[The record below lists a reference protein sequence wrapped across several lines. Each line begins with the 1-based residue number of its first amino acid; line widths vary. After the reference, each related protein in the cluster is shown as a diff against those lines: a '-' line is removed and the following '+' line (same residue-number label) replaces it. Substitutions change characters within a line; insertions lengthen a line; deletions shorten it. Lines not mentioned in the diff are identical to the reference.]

1 MLRIE
6 DDGHGIRA
14 EDLPILCERFTTSK
28 LQKYEDLLSIGTF
41 GFRGEALAS
50 ISHVAH
56 VTVTTMTSNDSC
68 ASIAHYSEGKLQ
80 GDGVRPCAG
89 TRGTT
94 LMVENMFYNNP
105 TRRQALGKESIEHS
119 KVLEVVQRYAIHYPH
134 VAFACRKFSGSN
146 SSAFE
151 LSTTGGQLNSR
162 DVIGTIWGQNLA
174 NELFPFEVKSEEPPF
189 SCRGF
194 ASNPNHSA
202 RSSTLILFINNRLVD
217 CAPLKRAV
225 EAVYQPVLPRHQHPW
240 VYLALDVDPA
250 TIDVNVHPT
259 KMEVQFLHEEII
271 SQRIQETLSSQLRTM
286 GGSRSFSCILPSL
299 PSLPSTGKASAFI
312 DTSQDAGPPGLPGP
326 TSQATPQRAE
336 RAERAER
343 EDKSAPE
350 DKATTKAA
358 KAAAKPTRIRTDHT
372 QMSLESIFRESQ
384 VQASQGSQAF
394 QDMEPAPIQDAP
406 LGAASKQS
414 NGHIDLDGDEADGNA
429 TKAMNAERS
438 EPSAERLAVFEE
450 AQQLTSIEELRS
462 AVNLASDENLSK
474 LLNQSV
480 YVGPVNREL
489 ILLQCGASLCLAN
502 LAIMARECAYQRLLR
517 LIGGIGCITLVEPL
531 PLKDLV
537 QLGLRDPESGYDKLP
552 GSDIRA
558 LEDRFVSLLLQ
569 KADLLKEYFMLE
581 IEIKEDQEDHMDHKD
596 HGKALQSVQRHG
608 RLKTVPNA
616 LGLTSDVGCS
626 FDGLPL
632 FMLRLCTEIN
642 WNDEKTC
649 LDGIC
654 QLAAEFCAD
663 LLLPDESLNATDAV
677 NAAVAA
683 GEFEDVATAAAK
695 RPRTSQELQSLRWL
709 HEAIRKDGMCK
720 WPRSFAKDGTLLDLV
735 SLDQLYKIF
744 ERC

>member
-1 MLRIE
+1 MDE
-6 DDGHGIRA
+6 CGIN
-14 EDLPILCERFTTSK
+14 DKQTT
-28 LQKYEDLLSIGTF
+28 
-41 GFRGEALAS
+41 
-50 ISHVAH
+50 
-56 VTVTTMTSNDSC
+56 TVKRC
-68 ASIAHYSEGKLQ
+68 
-80 GDGVRPCAG
+80 
-89 TRGTT
+89 
-94 LMVENMFYNNP
+94 
-105 TRRQALGKESIEHS
+105 
-119 KVLEVVQRYAIHYPH
+119 
-134 VAFACRKFSGSN
+134 
-146 SSAFE
+146 
-151 LSTTGGQLNSR
+151 
-162 DVIGTIWGQNLA
+162 
-174 NELFPFEVKSEEPPF
+174 
-189 SCRGF
+189 
-194 ASNPNHSA
+194 
-202 RSSTLILFINNRLVD
+202 LILIMVNQI
-217 CAPLKRAV
+217 
-225 EAVYQPVLPRHQHPW
+225 EPRMKS
-240 VYLALDVDPA
+240 
-250 TIDVNVHPT
+250 NVHN
-259 KMEVQFLHEEII
+259 HE
-271 SQRIQETLSSQLRTM
+271 S
-286 GGSRSFSCILPSL
+286 
-299 PSLPSTGKASAFI
+299 
-312 DTSQDAGPPGLPGP
+312 
-326 TSQATPQRAE
+326 
-336 RAERAER
+336 
-343 EDKSAPE
+343 
-350 DKATTKAA
+350 
-358 KAAAKPTRIRTDHT
+358 
-372 QMSLESIFRESQ
+372 
-384 VQASQGSQAF
+384 
-394 QDMEPAPIQDAP
+394 
-406 LGAASKQS
+406 
-414 NGHIDLDGDEADGNA
+414 DG
-429 TKAMNAERS
+429 
-438 EPSAERLAVFEE
+438 
-450 AQQLTSIEELRS
+450 I
-462 AVNLASDENLSK
+462 
-474 LLNQSV
+474 
-480 YVGPVNREL
+480 
-489 ILLQCGASLCLAN
+489 
-502 LAIMARECAYQRLLR
+502 R